1 MSADEPWT
9 IKRLLT
15 WTTEYLAKHQADSP
29 RLDAEILLAE
39 ARGCERIQL
48 YTAFEDVVDDDVR
61 NKFRDLVKRRAAGA
75 PVAYLVGRK
84 EFYSLSL
91 KVTPDVLIP
100 RPETEHAVIAVLDLL
115 KARGASDSPP
125 QVIDIATGSG
135 CIAIA
140 IAKHAPKAE
149 VTATDISPAALAVA
163 KENAATHGLSER
175 IALLESDLFASVP
188 PQQQFD
194 IVVSNPPYVLESE
207 WVELV
212 PCVKDFE
219 PKLAL
224 VGGKTGLEITT
235 RLIAEAGERLR
246 PGGWLVMEI
255 HSGLEQETHAL
266 LAADGRYEMIST
278 VKDLAQLP
286 RVVQAHRA
294 AK

>member
-15 WTTEYLAKHQADSP
+15 WTTDYLAKHQADSP

-48 YTAFEDVVDDDVR
+48 YTAFEDVVADDVR
-61 NKFRDLVKRRAAGA
+61 HKFRELVKRRAAGA

-115 KARGASDSPP
+115 KARGASDSAP

-140 IAKHAPKAE
+140 IAKHAPKAA

-163 KENAATHGLSER
+163 KENAATHGLAER

-188 PQQQFD
+188 PQQPFD

-207 WVELV
+207 WEELV

-224 VGGKTGLEITT
+224 VGGTTGLEITA

-255 HSGLEQETHAL
+255 HSGLEKETHEL
-266 LAADGRYEMIST
+266 LVKDGRYGKIST
-278 VKDLAQLP
+278 MKDLAQLP
-286 RVVQAHRA
+286 RTVVAQRA
-294 AK
+294 AS

>member
-15 WTTEYLAKHQADSP
+15 WTTEYLTKHAADSP
-29 RLDAEILLAE
+29 RLEAEILLAE

-48 YTAFEDVVDDDVR
+48 YTAFDDVVDDDVR
-61 NKFRDLVKRRAAGA
+61 TKFRALVKRRGEGT

-84 EFYSLSL
+84 EFYSLML

-115 KARGASDSPP
+115 KARPASDTPP
-125 QVIDIATGSG
+125 TVIDIATGSG

-140 IAKHAPKAE
+140 VAKHAATAQ

-163 KENAATHGLSER
+163 RENAGAHQVAER
-175 IALLESDLFASVP
+175 IEFIESDLFAEVP
-188 PQQQFD
+188 TTKPFD

-207 WVELV
+207 WAELV

-219 PKLAL
+219 PKLAI
-224 VGGKTGLEITT
+224 VGGKTGLEITS
-235 RLIAEAGERLR
+235 RLITDAAERLR
-246 PGGWLVMEI
+246 GGGWLVMEI
-255 HSGLEQETHAL
+255 HSGLEKETHAL
-266 LAADGRYEMIST
+266 LTEDGRYEKIST
-278 VKDLAQLP
+278 IKDLAQLP
-286 RVVQAHRA
+286 RIVQARR
-294 AK
+294 KTS